1 MTHSDNDKIRIA
13 CWGFCNLVRLIFG
26 MDRLNDLP
34 KLIKGRRALLVT
46 TPGFTRRGVTDRIR
60 RLVGSSLVRIV
71 DTVGPNPE
79 LDDLEQTARGLQ
91 AIRAEVIVA
100 VGGGSVIDTAKAI
113 SAVISTTGEG
123 SEAFSLRKHLET
135 DGGKFDGP
143 AVPVIAVPTTAG
155 TGSEVTP
162 FATVWDSVA
171 VHKYSL
177 TGPQLFPEVALL
189 DPSLTVS
196 LPREITIA
204 TGLDAISHALEAI
217 WNRNATPI
225 TSLYATEALRI
236 AMPVLEQVTGDLDN
250 VYLRAEMLRASM
262 LAGLAISN
270 TRTALAHSMSYPL
283 TMHYGVPH
291 GLACSFTLPSIL
303 RFNAEVDDGRLH
315 KLALDLGLKSV
326 NELHEHITRLLDGL
340 GAQKML
346 AEYVH
351 PAEDLEELAQEMLA
365 PGRLNNN
372 MRPTDRRDV
381 MRILREL
388 SVVGS
393 SPVDC
398 AIGNLRK
405 GYQHH

>member
-1 MTHSDNDKIRIA
+1 MTHSDNDKIRTA
-13 CWGFCNLVRLIFG
+13 CWDFHNPVRLIFG

-34 KLIKGRRALLVT
+34 GLIKGRRALLVT

-91 AIRAEVIVA
+91 AIHAEVMVA

-143 AVPVIAVPTTAG
+143 AIPVIAVPTTAG

-177 TGPQLFPEVALL
+177 TGPQLFAEVALL

-236 AMPVLEQVTGDLDN
+236 AMPALEQVTGDLDN

-270 TRTALAHSMSYPL
+270 TRTALAHSMSYPI

-315 KLALDLGLKSV
+315 RLALDLELKSV
-326 NELHEHITRLLDGL
+326 DELHVYVARLLDRL
-340 GAQKML
+340 GVERMMAKFVDS
-346 AEYVH
+346 AGKC
-351 PAEDLEELAQEMLA
+351 EELVAQMYT
-365 PGRLNNN
+365 PGRLDNN
-372 MRPTDRRDV
+372 MRPVNRDDLKD
-381 MRILREL
+381 ILGE
-388 SVVGS
+388 
-393 SPVDC
+393 
-398 AIGNLRK
+398 N
-405 GYQHH
+405 